1 MEVGS
6 KILTGAAATALLA
19 FAGHAISGESYIT
32 GLEESVNTEL
42 AAQGVDGV
50 TASFSRDP
58 LARRAVLNGDV
69 SDEVKQKA
77 LGTVSAM
84 AGVSRANWKGA
95 AAAEISEG
103 EDSSQAGDNGANACQ
118 ASVDTAIAGEKL
130 SFRSGSAYVSPASNK
145 IIDAVA
151 TALKSCSDFSVAI
164 GGHTDSN
171 GNAEINKSM
180 SQERADRVRAG
191 LIARGISESQVT
203 ATGYGSEQPLADGS
217 GSEADARNRRI
228 EFKVSTSGNDAN
240 AQQGK

>member
-1 MEVGS
+1 MEVSG

-19 FAGHAISGESYIT
+19 LVGHAISGESYIS

-58 LARRAVLNGDV
+58 LARRAVLDGDV
-69 SDEVKQKA
+69 SDEIKQKA
-77 LGTVSAM
+77 LTTVSTI
-84 AGVSRANWKGA
+84 AGVSSANWKGSGP
-95 AAAEISEG
+95 AETAEG
-103 EDSSQAGDNGANACQ
+103 DGSAEATSDGNNACQ
-118 ASVDTAIAGEKL
+118 TSVDTAIAGDKI

-145 IIDAVA
+145 IIDSVA
-151 TALKSCSDFSVAI
+151 EALKSCTGFSVAI

-191 LIARGISESQVT
+191 LVARGISENQVT
-203 ATGYGSEQPLADGS
+203 ATGYGSEQPLTEAS
-217 GSEADARNRRI
+217 GPEADARNRRI
-228 EFKVSTSGNDAN
+228 EFKVSIADNDAN

>member
-1 MEVGS
+1 MEVGG

-19 FAGHAISGESYIT
+19 LVGHAISGESYIS

-42 AAQGVDGV
+42 AAQGVEGV

-58 LARRAVLNGDV
+58 LSRRATLDGDV
-69 SDEVKQKA
+69 RDEIKQKA
-77 LGTVSAM
+77 LGTVSAI

-95 AAAEISEG
+95 APLAASG
-103 EDSSQAGDNGANACQ
+103 GGAPALTSNDGANACQ
-118 ASVDTAIAGEKL
+118 ASVDNAIAGEKL
-130 SFRSGSAYVSPASNK
+130 NFRSGSAYVSPASNK
-145 IIDAVA
+145 IIDSVA
-151 TALKSCSDFSVAI
+151 AALKTCSDFSVAI

-180 SQERADRVRAG
+180 SQERADRVRSG
-191 LIARGISESQVT
+191 LIERGISESQVT
-203 ATGYGSEQPLADGS
+203 ATGYGSEQPLAEGS
-217 GSEADARNRRI
+217 GPEADARNRRI